1 MKLLFQHFSHI
12 PKLWWVVKYQILSL
26 HSPEQLAKTHQ
37 FCFNIWEGLISSRA
51 QTRQWHDYSDAKNH
65 LYVLR
70 NASLRIWEWAWYV
83 VLWKD
88 LGFWIKKNQT
98 TMDKHILSQT
108 PSTNTW
114 LPYIRTWYV
123 LNTNFD
129 YCTYKWVWI
138 PRCISK

>member
-26 HSPEQLAKTHQ
+26 RSPKQLAKTHQ

-51 QTRQWHDYSDAKNH
+51 QTRQWHDYSEAKIH

-70 NASLRIWEWAWYV
+70 NASLRIWEWVWYV

-88 LGFWIKKNQT
+88 LGFWIKKNKEIKIKQRW
-98 TMDKHILSQT
+98 
-108 PSTNTW
+108 TNTSFSPNAFNQHMTFMHTDTVCTEHKIW
-114 LPYIRTWYV
+114 LLYV
-123 LNTNFD
+123 
-129 YCTYKWVWI
+129 
-138 PRCISK
+138 